1 VSPSFGETK
10 ETWEDQEHLQDE
22 EERALMGLSLTV
34 RDDDDDDDDDH
45 DDVSGSNQ
53 I

>member
-1 VSPSFGETK
+1 
-10 ETWEDQEHLQDE
+10 
-22 EERALMGLSLTV
+22 MGLSLTV
-34 RDDDDDDDDDH
+34 RDDDDDDDDDDDH